1 MSKDCP
7 AYLGPPAPRP
17 RRRRIRLHTPPD
29 SLPLCLRPCRRQTRR
44 HSPPDSGPR
53 HPRPLRRH
61 CSRHRIRR
69 SIPRCRSRLLSR
81 NSGPS
86 RHHTRHRIRHHT
98 RPGTSRRYSP
108 FGRRGI
114 HRRTRRHSPRSAQ
127 FRVQVHL
134 IGTGGCGLSEHRA
147 LLPPAFEFLRHT
159 WGTSRFCRL
168 RRAGAARSC
177 STWQ

>member
-7 AYLGPPAPRP
+7 AYPGPPAPRP

-61 CSRHRIRR
+61 CSWHRIRR

-86 RHHTRHRIRHHT
+86 RHHTRHHT

-134 IGTGGCGLSEHRA
+134 IGTGGCGLSEHQA

-168 RRAGAARSC
+168 RRAGAVRSC